1 MYELQYLRNDSI
13 NMLNVLISINFVR
26 IFVTRQIF
34 QKLSRVLVA
43 FHSSCLFVVIKSF
56 TISLVLKK
64 VAKKWIYQGSSSIK
78 RW

>member
-26 IFVTRQIF
+26 IFNFVTRQIF

-64 VAKKWIYQGSSSIK
+64 VAKK
-78 RW
+78 